1 MKKIKTDKKIAIY
14 SGTFDPITIGHLDIL
29 KQALKVF
36 DKVLIAVAD
45 SNAKKP
51 MFSIE
56 DRVLFIKK
64 SISKLD
70 NVKVESFSNLLV
82 DFMAKKKINTIIR
95 GLRTNIDFEYEFQIS
110 YANQSLNSNINTIF
124 LLPKL
129 KNSFISSSIVR
140 ELIRFNGKFKHL
152 IPKEIYKQILGL

>member
-1 MKKIKTDKKIAIY
+1 MKKIKTDNKIAIY

-82 DFMAKKKINTIIR
+82 DFMEEKR
-95 GLRTNIDFEYEFQIS
+95 
-110 YANQSLNSNINTIF
+110 
-124 LLPKL
+124 
-129 KNSFISSSIVR
+129 
-140 ELIRFNGKFKHL
+140 
-152 IPKEIYKQILGL
+152 